1 VRYHTARINVYR
13 ANAACYF
20 SVPCVHCSSPNTVS
34 HCFINVYTLLALQCR
49 STYSPLWDPVVKGYA
64 TATAKDTPD
73 HIISAARH
81 STVTDRHWTAVQPP
95 ATVNTSTAKSSS
107 SATTSSSSTDDTSA
121 AAQLLQSY
129 LCVPVMLIAASS
141 SSSSSSGSSSSSSKR
156 PVRASTASDAAAAAF
171 SGSAVQCGWDII
183 APAGWAAAL
192 LKACVFAGARAI
204 GQVSSSIST

>member
-1 VRYHTARINVYR
+1 VR
-13 ANAACYF
+13 
-20 SVPCVHCSSPNTVS
+20 
-34 HCFINVYTLLALQCR
+34 
-49 STYSPLWDPVVKGYA
+49 GYA
-64 TATAKDTPD
+64 TATARDTPD

-81 STVTDRHWTAVQPP
+81 TAVTDRHWTAVQPP
-95 ATVNTSTAKSSS
+95 ATVNTSTAKSGS

-141 SSSSSSGSSSSSSKR
+141 SSTSSSSSSGSSSGSSSSSSKR

-171 SGSAVQCGWDII
+171 SGSAVHCGWDII